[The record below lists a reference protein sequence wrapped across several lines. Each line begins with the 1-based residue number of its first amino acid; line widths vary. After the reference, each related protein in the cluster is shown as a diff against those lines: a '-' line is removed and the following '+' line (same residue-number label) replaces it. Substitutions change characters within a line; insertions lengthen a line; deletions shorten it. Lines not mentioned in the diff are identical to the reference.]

1 MLKTIHPLVSG
12 TLLAILDDMG
22 HGDEIVITDANFP
35 SAAVARRIVDLPG
48 SLAPAILE
56 AVLSLLPLDDFV
68 EQPVAVMQAPD
79 EVLPM
84 YAEFQAC
91 VDKAE
96 NRAMSIESL
105 DPVAFI
111 ARARNA
117 YAVISSGERRLYGN
131 ILLRKGVL
139 RV

>member
-1 MLKTIHPLVSG
+1 
-12 TLLAILDDMG
+12 
-22 HGDEIVITDANFP
+22 
-35 SAAVARRIVDLPG
+35 
-48 SLAPAILE
+48 
-56 AVLSLLPLDDFV
+56 
-68 EQPVAVMQAPD
+68 MQAPD
-79 EVLPM
+79 AVRPM

-96 NRAMSIESL
+96 NRAVSIETL
-105 DPVAFI
+105 DPAVFV

-139 RV
+139 RN